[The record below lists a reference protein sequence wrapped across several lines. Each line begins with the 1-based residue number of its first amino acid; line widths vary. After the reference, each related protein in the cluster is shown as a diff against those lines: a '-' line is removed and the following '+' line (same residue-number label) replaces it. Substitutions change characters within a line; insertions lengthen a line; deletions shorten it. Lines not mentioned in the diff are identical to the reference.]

1 MILAGKVVQL
11 KVDLRPSNIA
21 GKDHLSE
28 LQSTRGIGIFRW
40 WKLSR
45 CRPIEQERKPPA
57 CRTNDLRRVG
67 VGLIRTE
74 KDVMQHLRLLL
85 ALDQEGHLPAL
96 IDHRPGQG
104 DSPS

>member
-45 CRPIEQERKPPA
+45 CRTIEQERKPSA
-57 CRTNDLRRVG
+57 RGTNDLRRVG
-67 VGLIRTE
+67 VGLIRAE
-74 KDVMQHLRLLL
+74 KDVVHHRALLL
-85 ALDQEGHLPAL
+85 ALEQQGHLPAR

-104 DSPS
+104 